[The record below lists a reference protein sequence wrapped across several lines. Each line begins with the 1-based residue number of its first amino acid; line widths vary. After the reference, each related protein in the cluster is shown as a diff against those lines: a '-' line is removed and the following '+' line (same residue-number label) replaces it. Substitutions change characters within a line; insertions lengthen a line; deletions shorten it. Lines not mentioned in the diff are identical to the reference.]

1 MQEFII
7 GLSIALSI
15 WACNSNSTENT
26 HHKDSTLIQT
36 AADSMSVHTQQPDI
50 LDAREHSIADKI
62 ALKNTF
68 LMGKEISCRYLEI
81 PSQLKEQILGIMRA
95 ISEKIA
101 VITDGYHSVVSKA
114 RFYYHLL

>member
-1 MQEFII
+1 
-7 GLSIALSI
+7 
-15 WACNSNSTENT
+15 
-26 HHKDSTLIQT
+26 
-36 AADSMSVHTQQPDI
+36 
-50 LDAREHSIADKI
+50 
-62 ALKNTF
+62 
-68 LMGKEISCRYLEI
+68 MGKEISCRYLEI